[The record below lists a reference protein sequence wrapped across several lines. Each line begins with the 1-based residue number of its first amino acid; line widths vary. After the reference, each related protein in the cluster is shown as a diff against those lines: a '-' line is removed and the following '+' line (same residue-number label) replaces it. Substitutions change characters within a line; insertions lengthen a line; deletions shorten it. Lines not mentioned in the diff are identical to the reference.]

1 MVITYAK
8 HCLDIISVH
17 SCPTLQDT
25 GLIALVHR
33 QREQMQNEGTGCG
46 SAAAQK
52 KKKMGV
58 RFKWQSTF
66 PAGTMGFHYKSG
78 LVLRQMF

>member
-1 MVITYAK
+1 MK
-8 HCLDIISVH
+8 
-17 SCPTLQDT
+17 
-25 GLIALVHR
+25 GLVVGQQLL
-33 QREQMQNEGTGCG
+33 
-46 SAAAQK
+46 K

-78 LVLRQMF
+78 LVPRQMF